1 MKSQQ
6 ETSDRQLKSLHEQ
19 MVVKKAQPTKQKKIN
34 VPAKKPKKAAPKT
47 SNVQN
52 TLEKM
57 SVG

>member
-1 MKSQQ
+1 MRSQQ
-6 ETSDRQLKSLHEQ
+6 ETSDLQLKSLHEQ
-19 MVVKKAQPTKQKKIN
+19 MVVKKAPTTNQKKIS

-47 SNVQN
+47 SKVQS